1 MSKRGSIL
9 QDEAEMSD
17 INISPM
23 IDMVFI
29 LLIFFIVTTVF
40 VQEPGVEV
48 EREIAM
54 SALDLEKNSILI
66 AITNEG
72 DVVYGGG
79 PIGIVG
85 VRSVVRRLTAK
96 NTTMPIILQVDRSAP
111 AGIVIRV
118 IDECKLAN
126 PSSVVSISTDSP

>member
-40 VQEPGVEV
+40 VQEPGVEI
-48 EREIAM
+48 EREFAL
-54 SALDLEKNSILI
+54 SSLDLEKNSILI
-66 AITNEG
+66 AVTPDGE
-72 DVVYGGG
+72 VVYGGG
-79 PIGIVG
+79 PIGIAG
-85 VRSVVRRLTAK
+85 VRGVVRRLTSDNAD
-96 NTTMPIILQVDRSAP
+96 MPIILQADRAAP
-111 AGIVIRV
+111 AGVVIRV
-118 IDECKLAN
+118 IDECKLA
-126 PSSVVSISTDSP
+126 SQGSVVSISTESP